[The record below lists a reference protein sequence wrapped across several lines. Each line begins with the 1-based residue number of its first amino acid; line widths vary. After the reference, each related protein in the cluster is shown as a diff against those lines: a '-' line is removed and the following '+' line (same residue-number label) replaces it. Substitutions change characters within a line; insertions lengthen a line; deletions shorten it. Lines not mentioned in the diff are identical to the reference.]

1 MSNTQD
7 RNLNVKITASD
18 DGSIDKIESKI
29 DKATRDRSVSV
40 DLDVNVAD
48 ILQNIRAIQ
57 ARLNGIKFN
66 DMNKNIATMAKTLEK
81 AFKDVDLSKLSN
93 ELMEISKKATNTI
106 KSDAQEAKAAVDKIF
121 QGYSSADF
129 KGKDKNKFNTNLNKY
144 LRDTEK
150 LLENQKELYETNAK
164 NLSNDTKFITYLD
177 KTSGALG
184 KFQEKLKN
192 AKSIKE
198 VEKAVSEYK
207 NLISSIGK
215 GDFLKEFEKLE
226 KDTIINGNV
235 FKDLKDSISS
245 SEKELNTLIA
255 KLDTVG
261 SLFNQKIGKF
271 GKKDITFGSSITSL
285 LKQIEELV
293 AITKQLNRNDRVFNV
308 SVKGLDETQ
317 TKIDKIIQSTKD
329 LSSALTNLGSVSAST
344 GMQSTSQFTELDS
357 LLKSITQNF
366 KMLKSTMEIIGANIN
381 VPQAVRKAQ
390 FDKDNGKLSD
400 LKSSLDKENDI
411 IQKAYTERAQIL
423 SQKTG
428 IIADS
433 ADEMRKILSD
443 PAYVSVLKTGNK
455 NFDNGTDVSR
465 ATKAKVNRA
474 LSMLEQ
480 YISLGGKIDD
490 LDIKGLDDSSS
501 IYKEALKRNKEFQK
515 PFEANKANIQVLSE
529 EIAHMEQL
537 VQIHKEFL
545 NVKEQEQSNTSA
557 KKSEYDSIIQDA
569 KELLAIEKERLDVQK
584 QLDDTSKD
592 EQKPKQRKPN
602 KNAMSED
609 EYDSIS
615 ETALRNAKNLFTER
629 DYQSNLDLAIKQTES
644 GLVKIS
650 AYIKDANDDWYKF
663 SANVNK
669 DGNLFKTQLKSIENV
684 SKMEDALTK
693 ANLSK
698 INLSAD
704 EMRNTE
710 EMVRT
715 ALKAKGLI
723 DDKWQINVDSTGLV
737 TIINKMEEAN
747 QTAGTLKQIFNNAED
762 AINNFE
768 KTAKKSSYI
777 SQPPKEKLPTVG
789 EINEERK
796 RKESLKAEEEAK
808 KKAEEEAAIAEEKRK
823 YEEKTSQ
830 KVAQAYDFEIERNKK
845 RAKDNSILLQNQMK
859 QKEKLDQFKDWEE
872 SLKRISSI
880 EDKYAGS
887 TGYLKILPTLEKVKT
902 AFREI
907 NSEIEKGDSADF
919 TKIEKS
925 MKDISSSVSKVKTA
939 FDKLEA
945 PVGDLGQRAAQKT
958 TTWMN
963 SNTRALKVYGD
974 ELTEIIELQK
984 KAKTMGE
991 LDVANN
997 KFNALTSSARANGL
1011 VGKGWKDSLKST
1023 FGLVTEMFGSFS
1035 LVNRADDI
1043 VRDMVGTIRE
1053 VDDALTDLKMATN
1066 VSDSQAESLMETY
1079 SKMGRELKATGVDV
1093 STAAT
1098 DFMKQGETIANAQ
1111 KLAHDSIVLSKV
1123 GDLSAE
1129 ESTKYLT
1136 SAMKGYKVEAQD
1148 ALSIVDKLSAVDMAS
1163 ATDVGGLAEA
1173 MSKTAVTAKD
1183 AGISMEKLLGYIAT
1197 VGEVTQSDMGSVGN
1211 AFKTIFTRM
1220 SNIKAGKLELIDED
1234 GTTELLSDVELT
1246 LKNVGIDLRKTVT
1259 DYNNYGD
1266 VLDNLAD
1273 KWDGLSQVQQNALSK
1288 AFAGTRQ
1295 AEVFRVLMK
1304 NYDSAKEYMETA
1316 AESSGF
1322 AMEKFGSYQESLS
1335 GKIEG
1340 FKNSFQSLS
1349 NTFVGSDFLKGI
1361 VDAGTGALD
1370 ILDSLIEKFG
1380 VLSSLGAG
1388 LGIYQGF
1395 QGGG

>member
-106 KSDAQEAKAAVDKIF
+106 KSDAQEAKAAVDKVF

-215 GDFLKEFEKLE
+215 GDFFKEFEKLE

-271 GKKDITFGSSITSL
+271 GKKDITFGSSITNL

-293 AITKQLNRNDRVFNV
+293 SITKQLNRNDRVFNV

-390 FDKDNGKLSD
+390 FDKDSGKLSD

-474 LSMLEQ
+474 FSMLEQ

-537 VQIHKEFL
+537 IQIHKEFL
-545 NVKEQEQSNTSA
+545 NVKEQEQSTTSA

-584 QLDDTSKD
+584 QLDTASKD
-592 EQKPKQRKPN
+592 EQKPK
-602 KNAMSED
+602 S
-609 EYDSIS
+609 
-615 ETALRNAKNLFTER
+615 
-629 DYQSNLDLAIKQTES
+629 
-644 GLVKIS
+644 
-650 AYIKDANDDWYKF
+650 
-663 SANVNK
+663 VNK
-669 DGNLFKTQLKSIENV
+669 D
-684 SKMEDALTK
+684 
-693 ANLSK
+693 
-698 INLSAD
+698 
-704 EMRNTE
+704 
-710 EMVRT
+710 
-715 ALKAKGLI
+715 ALK
-723 DDKWQINVDSTGLV
+723 
-737 TIINKMEEAN
+737 EE
-747 QTAGTLKQIFNNAED
+747 KRIAE
-762 AINNFE
+762 
-768 KTAKKSSYI
+768 K
-777 SQPPKEKLPTVG
+777 
-789 EINEERK
+789 
-796 RKESLKAEEEAK
+796 
-808 KKAEEEAAIAEEKRK
+808 EAAIAKEKRK
-823 YEEKTSQ
+823 YEEETSQ

-859 QKEKLDQFKDWEE
+859 QNEKLNQFRDWEE
-872 SLKRISSI
+872 SLKRISSL

-902 AFREI
+902 AFSEI
-907 NSEIEKGDSADF
+907 NAEIKKGDDADF
-919 TKIEKS
+919 TKIERS

-984 KAKTMGE
+984 KAMTMGE
-991 LDVANN
+991 LDVVNN

-1163 ATDVGGLAEA
+1163 ATDVGGLAEG
-1173 MSKTAVTAKD
+1173 MSKVASAAD
-1183 AGISMEKLLGYIAT
+1183 LAGISIDRLLGYLAV
-1197 VGEVTQSDMGSVGN
+1197 VGETTQADMSSVGT
-1211 AFKTIFTRM
+1211 AFNSIFARM
-1220 SNIKAGKLELIDED
+1220 GNIKLSRLKSYQNEQGED
-1234 GTTELLSDVELT
+1234 LSDVET
-1246 LKNVGIDLRKTVT
+1246 VLRGEGVNLR
-1259 DYNNYGD
+1259 DESQQFRNFGE
-1266 VLDNLAD
+1266 VLDEVAGN
-1273 KWDGLSQVQQNALSK
+1273 WDNYSSVSQRAIAK
-1288 AFAGTRQ
+1288 AFAGTHHMNS
-1295 AEVFRVLMK
+1295 FIVLME
-1304 NYDSAKEYMETA
+1304 NYGSAMDYMGKSTK
-1316 AESSGF
+1316 SSGYSL
-1322 AMEKFGSYQESLS
+1322 EKFSAYQDSLS
-1335 GKIEG
+1335 GKIES

>member
-18 DGSIDKIESKI
+18 DGSIDKIEGKI
-29 DKATRDRSVSV
+29 DKATRDRSVSI

-66 DMNKNIATMAKTLEK
+66 DMNKNIATMAKTLEN
-81 AFKDVDLSKLSN
+81 AFKDIDLSKLSN
-93 ELMEISKKATNTI
+93 ELVEISKKATNTI
-106 KSDAQEAKAAVDKIF
+106 KSDAQEAKAAVDKVF

-261 SLFNQKIGKF
+261 CLFNQKIGKF
-271 GKKDITFGSSITSL
+271 GKKDITFGSSITNL

-293 AITKQLNRNDRVFNV
+293 SITKQLNRNDRVFNV

-329 LSSALTNLGSVSAST
+329 LSSALANLGSVSTST

-381 VPQAVRKAQ
+381 VPQSVRKAQ
-390 FDKDNGKLSD
+390 FEKDNGKLAD
-400 LKSSLDKENDI
+400 LKSSLNKENDV
-411 IQKAYTERAQIL
+411 IQKAYTERAEIL

-428 IIADS
+428 IITKS
-433 ADEMRKILSD
+433 ADEMRKTLSD
-443 PAYVSVLKTGNK
+443 PAYISVLKTGSKHFEHEN
-455 NFDNGTDVSR
+455 DVSR

-474 LSMLEQ
+474 LAMLEQ
-480 YISLGGKIDD
+480 YISLGGKVED
-490 LDIKGLDDSSS
+490 LEIKGLDSSSS
-501 IYKEALKRNKEFQK
+501 IVKEALKRDKDFQT
-515 PFEANKANIQVLSE
+515 PFKTNKANIQVLSE

-545 NVKEQEQSNTSA
+545 NVKEQEQTTTSV
-557 KKSEYDSIIQDA
+557 KVSEYDSVIQDA
-569 KELLAIEKERLDVQK
+569 KELLAIEKERLNIQK
-584 QLDDTSKD
+584 QLDNASKE
-592 EQKPKQRKPN
+592 EQKSKSVN
-602 KNAMSED
+602 ED
-609 EYDSIS
+609 
-615 ETALRNAKNLFTER
+615 NAK
-629 DYQSNLDLAIKQTES
+629 
-644 GLVKIS
+644 
-650 AYIKDANDDWYKF
+650 
-663 SANVNK
+663 
-669 DGNLFKTQLKSIENV
+669 
-684 SKMEDALTK
+684 
-693 ANLSK
+693 
-698 INLSAD
+698 
-704 EMRNTE
+704 
-710 EMVRT
+710 
-715 ALKAKGLI
+715 
-723 DDKWQINVDSTGLV
+723 
-737 TIINKMEEAN
+737 
-747 QTAGTLKQIFNNAED
+747 
-762 AINNFE
+762 
-768 KTAKKSSYI
+768 
-777 SQPPKEKLPTVG
+777 
-789 EINEERK
+789 
-796 RKESLKAEEEAK
+796 EAK
-808 KKAEEEAAIAEEKRK
+808 RIAEKEAAIAEEKRK

-830 KVAQAYDFEIERNKK
+830 KVAQAYDLEIK
-845 RAKDNSILLQNQMK
+845 RREKQSKDNSIRLQNQMK
-859 QKEKLDQFKDWEE
+859 QNEKLNQFKEWED
-872 SLKRISSI
+872 SLKRISTL
-880 EDKYAGS
+880 EDRYAGS

-902 AFREI
+902 AFSEI
-907 NSEIEKGDSADF
+907 NAEIKKGDTADF

-939 FDKLEA
+939 FEKLEA

-963 SNTRALKVYGD
+963 NNTRALKVYGN
-974 ELTEIIELQK
+974 ELNEIIELQK
-984 KAKTMGE
+984 KAMTMGD

-997 KFNALTSSARANGL
+997 KFNTLTSSARANGL
-1011 VGKGWKDSLKST
+1011 VGKSWKDSLKNT

-1043 VRDMVGTIRE
+1043 VRDMVGTIHD

-1173 MSKTAVTAKD
+1173 MSKVAVTAKD
-1183 AGISMEKLLGYIAT
+1183 SGIEMSKLLGYIAT
-1197 VGEVTQSDMGSVGN
+1197 VGEVTQADMGSVGN

-1246 LKNVGIDLRKTVT
+1246 LKNVGIDLRKTVN
-1259 DYNNYGD
+1259 DYNNFGD
-1266 VLDNLAD
+1266 VFDNLAK
-1273 KWDGLSQVQQNALSK
+1273 KWDGLSEVQQSAIAK

-1295 AEVFRVLMK
+1295 TEYFRVLMK
-1304 NYDSAKEYMETA
+1304 NYDSAEKYMKMA
-1316 AESSGF
+1316 DESSGYSL
-1322 AMEKFGSYQESLS
+1322 EKFSAYQDSLS
-1335 GKIEG
+1335 GKVES
-1340 FKNSFQSLS
+1340 FKNSFQTLS
-1349 NTFVGSDFLKGI
+1349 NTVVGSDFLKGI

>member
-18 DGSIDKIESKI
+18 DGSIDKIEGKI
-29 DKATRDRSVSV
+29 DKATRDRTVSV

-106 KSDAQEAKAAVDKIF
+106 KSDAQEAKAAVDKVF

-245 SEKELNTLIA
+245 SEKELNALIA

-271 GKKDITFGSSITSL
+271 GKKDITFGSSITNL

-293 AITKQLNRNDRVFNV
+293 SITKQLNRNDRVFNV

-357 LLKSITQNF
+357 LLKSITRNF
-366 KMLKSTMEIIGANIN
+366 ENLGVKMNIPSSIRKTEIDEQYKKKSVLEASLAEENKAIDVLLSERNNSLRKGQKLFSRTASEMAEEI
-381 VPQAVRKAQ
+381 
-390 FDKDNGKLSD
+390 
-400 LKSSLDKENDI
+400 KENKSLLSTLKFGNRIAPNPTWDENDPDKKKRD
-411 IQKAYTERAQIL
+411 KARTL
-423 SQKTG
+423 
-428 IIADS
+428 
-433 ADEMRKILSD
+433 
-443 PAYVSVLKTGNK
+443 
-455 NFDNGTDVSR
+455 
-465 ATKAKVNRA
+465 
-474 LSMLEQ
+474 LEQ
-480 YISLGGKIDD
+480 FLLVGGKPED
-490 LDIKGLDDSSS
+490 LGIKDLTSSS
-501 IYKEALKRNKEFQK
+501 EIVLEAMKRIEKSKGEISKHQS
-515 PFEANKANIQVLSE
+515 NISNLQD
-529 EIAHMEQL
+529 EIEHVEKL
-537 VQIHKEFL
+537 IQIHKEFL
-545 NVKEQEQSNTSA
+545 NVKEQEQSTTSA

-584 QLDDTSKD
+584 QLDAASKD
-592 EQKPKQRKPN
+592 EQKPK
-602 KNAMSED
+602 S
-609 EYDSIS
+609 
-615 ETALRNAKNLFTER
+615 
-629 DYQSNLDLAIKQTES
+629 
-644 GLVKIS
+644 
-650 AYIKDANDDWYKF
+650 
-663 SANVNK
+663 VNK
-669 DGNLFKTQLKSIENV
+669 D
-684 SKMEDALTK
+684 
-693 ANLSK
+693 
-698 INLSAD
+698 
-704 EMRNTE
+704 
-710 EMVRT
+710 
-715 ALKAKGLI
+715 ALK
-723 DDKWQINVDSTGLV
+723 
-737 TIINKMEEAN
+737 EE
-747 QTAGTLKQIFNNAED
+747 KRIAE
-762 AINNFE
+762 
-768 KTAKKSSYI
+768 K
-777 SQPPKEKLPTVG
+777 
-789 EINEERK
+789 
-796 RKESLKAEEEAK
+796 
-808 KKAEEEAAIAEEKRK
+808 EAAIAKEKRK
-823 YEEKTSQ
+823 YEEETSQ
-830 KVAQAYDFEIERNKK
+830 KVAQSYDFEIERNKK

-859 QKEKLDQFKDWEE
+859 QNEKINQFRDWEE
-872 SLKRISSI
+872 SLKRISSL

-902 AFREI
+902 AFSEI

-984 KAKTMGE
+984 KAMTMGE
-991 LDVANN
+991 LDVENN

-1163 ATDVGGLAEA
+1163 ATDVGGLAEG
-1173 MSKTAVTAKD
+1173 MSKVASAAD
-1183 AGISMEKLLGYIAT
+1183 L
-1197 VGEVTQSDMGSVGN
+1197 
-1211 AFKTIFTRM
+1211 
-1220 SNIKAGKLELIDED
+1220 AGKMYARTYRNI
-1234 GTTELLSDVELT
+1234 
-1246 LKNVGIDLRKTVT
+1246 
-1259 DYNNYGD
+1259 
-1266 VLDNLAD
+1266 
-1273 KWDGLSQVQQNALSK
+1273 W
-1288 AFAGTRQ
+1288 
-1295 AEVFRVLMK
+1295 VFSV
-1304 NYDSAKEYMETA
+1304 
-1316 AESSGF
+1316 
-1322 AMEKFGSYQESLS
+1322 
-1335 GKIEG
+1335 
-1340 FKNSFQSLS
+1340 S
-1349 NTFVGSDFLKGI
+1349 NT
-1361 VDAGTGALD
+1361 
-1370 ILDSLIEKFG
+1370 
-1380 VLSSLGAG
+1380 
-1388 LGIYQGF
+1388 
-1395 QGGG
+1395 

>member
-18 DGSIDKIESKI
+18 DGSIDKIEGKI

-106 KSDAQEAKAAVDKIF
+106 KSDAQEAKAAVDKVF

-357 LLKSITQNF
+357 LLKSITRNF
-366 KMLKSTMEIIGANIN
+366 ENLGVKMNIPSSIRKTEIDEQYKKKSVLEASLAEENKAIDVLLSERNNSLRKGQKLFSRTASEMAEEI
-381 VPQAVRKAQ
+381 
-390 FDKDNGKLSD
+390 
-400 LKSSLDKENDI
+400 KENKSLLSTLKFGNRIAPNPTWDENDPDKKKRD
-411 IQKAYTERAQIL
+411 KARTL
-423 SQKTG
+423 
-428 IIADS
+428 
-433 ADEMRKILSD
+433 
-443 PAYVSVLKTGNK
+443 
-455 NFDNGTDVSR
+455 
-465 ATKAKVNRA
+465 
-474 LSMLEQ
+474 LEQ
-480 YISLGGKIDD
+480 FLLVGGKPED
-490 LDIKGLDDSSS
+490 LGIKDLTSSS
-501 IYKEALKRNKEFQK
+501 EIVLEAMKRIEKSKGEISKHQS
-515 PFEANKANIQVLSE
+515 NISNLQD
-529 EIAHMEQL
+529 EIEHVEKL
-537 VQIHKEFL
+537 IQIHKEFL
-545 NVKEQEQSNTSA
+545 NVKEQEQSTTSA

-584 QLDDTSKD
+584 QLDAASKD
-592 EQKPKQRKPN
+592 EQKPK
-602 KNAMSED
+602 S
-609 EYDSIS
+609 
-615 ETALRNAKNLFTER
+615 
-629 DYQSNLDLAIKQTES
+629 
-644 GLVKIS
+644 
-650 AYIKDANDDWYKF
+650 
-663 SANVNK
+663 VNK
-669 DGNLFKTQLKSIENV
+669 D
-684 SKMEDALTK
+684 
-693 ANLSK
+693 
-698 INLSAD
+698 
-704 EMRNTE
+704 
-710 EMVRT
+710 
-715 ALKAKGLI
+715 ALK
-723 DDKWQINVDSTGLV
+723 
-737 TIINKMEEAN
+737 EE
-747 QTAGTLKQIFNNAED
+747 KRIAE
-762 AINNFE
+762 
-768 KTAKKSSYI
+768 K
-777 SQPPKEKLPTVG
+777 
-789 EINEERK
+789 
-796 RKESLKAEEEAK
+796 
-808 KKAEEEAAIAEEKRK
+808 EAAIAKEKRK
-823 YEEKTSQ
+823 YEEETSQ
-830 KVAQAYDFEIERNKK
+830 KVAQSYDFEIERNKK

-859 QKEKLDQFKDWEE
+859 QNEKINQFRDWEE
-872 SLKRISSI
+872 SLKRISSL

-902 AFREI
+902 AFSEI

-984 KAKTMGE
+984 KAMTMGE
-991 LDVANN
+991 LDVENN

-1163 ATDVGGLAEA
+1163 ATDVGGLAEG
-1173 MSKTAVTAKD
+1173 MSKVASAAD
-1183 AGISMEKLLGYIAT
+1183 L
-1197 VGEVTQSDMGSVGN
+1197 
-1211 AFKTIFTRM
+1211 
-1220 SNIKAGKLELIDED
+1220 AGKMYARTYRNI
-1234 GTTELLSDVELT
+1234 
-1246 LKNVGIDLRKTVT
+1246 
-1259 DYNNYGD
+1259 
-1266 VLDNLAD
+1266 
-1273 KWDGLSQVQQNALSK
+1273 W
-1288 AFAGTRQ
+1288 
-1295 AEVFRVLMK
+1295 VFSV
-1304 NYDSAKEYMETA
+1304 
-1316 AESSGF
+1316 
-1322 AMEKFGSYQESLS
+1322 
-1335 GKIEG
+1335 
-1340 FKNSFQSLS
+1340 S
-1349 NTFVGSDFLKGI
+1349 NT
-1361 VDAGTGALD
+1361 
-1370 ILDSLIEKFG
+1370 
-1380 VLSSLGAG
+1380 
-1388 LGIYQGF
+1388 
-1395 QGGG
+1395 

>member
-106 KSDAQEAKAAVDKIF
+106 KSDAQEAKAAVDKVF

-271 GKKDITFGSSITSL
+271 GKKDITFGSSITNL

-293 AITKQLNRNDRVFNV
+293 SITKQLNRNDRVFNV

-537 VQIHKEFL
+537 IQIHKEFL
-545 NVKEQEQSNTSA
+545 NVKEQEQSTTSA

-584 QLDDTSKD
+584 QLDAASKD
-592 EQKPKQRKPN
+592 EQKPK
-602 KNAMSED
+602 S
-609 EYDSIS
+609 
-615 ETALRNAKNLFTER
+615 
-629 DYQSNLDLAIKQTES
+629 
-644 GLVKIS
+644 
-650 AYIKDANDDWYKF
+650 
-663 SANVNK
+663 VNK
-669 DGNLFKTQLKSIENV
+669 D
-684 SKMEDALTK
+684 
-693 ANLSK
+693 
-698 INLSAD
+698 
-704 EMRNTE
+704 
-710 EMVRT
+710 
-715 ALKAKGLI
+715 ALK
-723 DDKWQINVDSTGLV
+723 
-737 TIINKMEEAN
+737 EE
-747 QTAGTLKQIFNNAED
+747 KRIAE
-762 AINNFE
+762 
-768 KTAKKSSYI
+768 K
-777 SQPPKEKLPTVG
+777 
-789 EINEERK
+789 
-796 RKESLKAEEEAK
+796 
-808 KKAEEEAAIAEEKRK
+808 EAAIAKEKRK
-823 YEEKTSQ
+823 YEEETSQ

-859 QKEKLDQFKDWEE
+859 QNEKLNQFRDWEE
-872 SLKRISSI
+872 SLKRISSL

-902 AFREI
+902 AFSEI
-907 NSEIEKGDSADF
+907 NAEIKKGDDADF
-919 TKIEKS
+919 TKIERS

-984 KAKTMGE
+984 KAMTMGE
-991 LDVANN
+991 LDVVNN

-1136 SAMKGYKVEAQD
+1136 SAMKGYKVETQD

>member
-106 KSDAQEAKAAVDKIF
+106 KSDAQEAKAAVDKVF

-357 LLKSITQNF
+357 LLKSITRNF
-366 KMLKSTMEIIGANIN
+366 ENLGVKMNIPSSIRKTEIDEQYKKKSVLEASLAEENKAIDVLLSERNNSLRKGQKLFSRTASEMAEEI
-381 VPQAVRKAQ
+381 
-390 FDKDNGKLSD
+390 
-400 LKSSLDKENDI
+400 KENKSLLSTLKFGNRIAPNPTWDENDPDKKKRD
-411 IQKAYTERAQIL
+411 KARTL
-423 SQKTG
+423 
-428 IIADS
+428 
-433 ADEMRKILSD
+433 
-443 PAYVSVLKTGNK
+443 
-455 NFDNGTDVSR
+455 
-465 ATKAKVNRA
+465 
-474 LSMLEQ
+474 LEQ
-480 YISLGGKIDD
+480 FLLVDGKPEDLGIKD
-490 LDIKGLDDSSS
+490 LTSSS
-501 IYKEALKRNKEFQK
+501 EIVLEAMKRIEKSKGEISKHQS
-515 PFEANKANIQVLSE
+515 NISNLQD
-529 EIAHMEQL
+529 EIEHVEKL
-537 VQIHKEFL
+537 IQIHKEFL
-545 NVKEQEQSNTSA
+545 NVKEQEQSTTSA

-584 QLDDTSKD
+584 QLDAASKD
-592 EQKPKQRKPN
+592 EQKPK
-602 KNAMSED
+602 S
-609 EYDSIS
+609 
-615 ETALRNAKNLFTER
+615 
-629 DYQSNLDLAIKQTES
+629 
-644 GLVKIS
+644 
-650 AYIKDANDDWYKF
+650 
-663 SANVNK
+663 VNK
-669 DGNLFKTQLKSIENV
+669 D
-684 SKMEDALTK
+684 
-693 ANLSK
+693 
-698 INLSAD
+698 
-704 EMRNTE
+704 
-710 EMVRT
+710 
-715 ALKAKGLI
+715 ALK
-723 DDKWQINVDSTGLV
+723 
-737 TIINKMEEAN
+737 EE
-747 QTAGTLKQIFNNAED
+747 KRIAE
-762 AINNFE
+762 
-768 KTAKKSSYI
+768 K
-777 SQPPKEKLPTVG
+777 
-789 EINEERK
+789 
-796 RKESLKAEEEAK
+796 
-808 KKAEEEAAIAEEKRK
+808 EAAIAKEKRK
-823 YEEKTSQ
+823 YEEETSQ

-859 QKEKLDQFKDWEE
+859 QNEKLNQFKDWEE
-872 SLKRISSI
+872 SLKRISSL

-902 AFREI
+902 AFSEI
-907 NSEIEKGDSADF
+907 NAEIKKGDDADF
-919 TKIEKS
+919 TKIERS

-984 KAKTMGE
+984 KAMTMGE

-1035 LVNRADDI
+1035 LINRADDI

-1111 KLAHDSIVLSKV
+1111 KLAHDSIILSKV

-1136 SAMKGYKVEAQD
+1136 SAMKGYKVEAQN
-1148 ALSIVDKLSAVDMAS
+1148 ALSIVDKFSAVDMAS
-1163 ATDVGGLAEA
+1163 ATDVGGLAEG
-1173 MSKTAVTAKD
+1173 MSKVASAAD
-1183 AGISMEKLLGYIAT
+1183 LAGISIDRLLGYLAV
-1197 VGEVTQSDMGSVGN
+1197 VGETTQADMSSVGT
-1211 AFKTIFTRM
+1211 AFNSIFARM
-1220 SNIKAGKLELIDED
+1220 GNIKLSRLKSYQNEQGED
-1234 GTTELLSDVELT
+1234 LSDVET
-1246 LKNVGIDLRKTVT
+1246 VLRGEGVNLR
-1259 DYNNYGD
+1259 DESQQFRNFGE
-1266 VLDNLAD
+1266 VLDEVAGN
-1273 KWDGLSQVQQNALSK
+1273 WDNYSSVSQRAIAK
-1288 AFAGTRQ
+1288 AFAGTHHMNS
-1295 AEVFRVLMK
+1295 FIVLME
-1304 NYDSAKEYMETA
+1304 NYGSAMDYMGKST
-1316 AESSGF
+1316 ESSGYSL
-1322 AMEKFGSYQESLS
+1322 EKFSAYQDSLS
-1335 GKIEG
+1335 GKIES

>member
-106 KSDAQEAKAAVDKIF
+106 KSDAQEAKAAVDKVF

-271 GKKDITFGSSITSL
+271 GKKDITFGSSITNL

-293 AITKQLNRNDRVFNV
+293 SITKQLNRNDRVFNV

-357 LLKSITQNF
+357 LLKSITRNF

-381 VPQAVRKAQ
+381 VPQAVRKTQ
-390 FDKDNGKLSD
+390 FDEDNGKLSD

-411 IQKAYTERAQIL
+411 IQNAYTERAQIL

-465 ATKAKVNRA
+465 ATKVKVDRA
-474 LSMLEQ
+474 LAMLEQ

-529 EIAHMEQL
+529 EIAHIEQL
-537 VQIHKEFL
+537 IQIHKEFL
-545 NVKEQEQSNTSA
+545 NVKEQEQSTTSA

-584 QLDDTSKD
+584 QLDAASKD
-592 EQKPKQRKPN
+592 EQKPK
-602 KNAMSED
+602 S
-609 EYDSIS
+609 
-615 ETALRNAKNLFTER
+615 
-629 DYQSNLDLAIKQTES
+629 
-644 GLVKIS
+644 
-650 AYIKDANDDWYKF
+650 
-663 SANVNK
+663 VNK
-669 DGNLFKTQLKSIENV
+669 D
-684 SKMEDALTK
+684 
-693 ANLSK
+693 
-698 INLSAD
+698 
-704 EMRNTE
+704 
-710 EMVRT
+710 
-715 ALKAKGLI
+715 ALK
-723 DDKWQINVDSTGLV
+723 
-737 TIINKMEEAN
+737 EE
-747 QTAGTLKQIFNNAED
+747 KRIAE
-762 AINNFE
+762 
-768 KTAKKSSYI
+768 K
-777 SQPPKEKLPTVG
+777 
-789 EINEERK
+789 
-796 RKESLKAEEEAK
+796 
-808 KKAEEEAAIAEEKRK
+808 EAAIAKEKRK
-823 YEEKTSQ
+823 YEEETSQ

-859 QKEKLDQFKDWEE
+859 QNEKINQFRDWEE
-872 SLKRISSI
+872 SLKRISSL

-902 AFREI
+902 AFSEI

-984 KAKTMGE
+984 KAMTMGE
-991 LDVANN
+991 LDVENN

-1163 ATDVGGLAEA
+1163 ATDVGGLAEG

>member
-357 LLKSITQNF
+357 LLKSITRNF
-366 KMLKSTMEIIGANIN
+366 ENLGVKMNIPSSIRKTEIDEQYKKKSVLEASLAEENKAIDVLLSERNNSLRKGQKLFSRTASEMAEEI
-381 VPQAVRKAQ
+381 
-390 FDKDNGKLSD
+390 
-400 LKSSLDKENDI
+400 KENKSLLSTLKFGNRIAPNPTWDENDPDRKKRD
-411 IQKAYTERAQIL
+411 KARTL
-423 SQKTG
+423 
-428 IIADS
+428 
-433 ADEMRKILSD
+433 
-443 PAYVSVLKTGNK
+443 
-455 NFDNGTDVSR
+455 
-465 ATKAKVNRA
+465 
-474 LSMLEQ
+474 LEQ
-480 YISLGGKIDD
+480 FLLVGGKPED
-490 LDIKGLDDSSS
+490 LGIKDLTSSS
-501 IYKEALKRNKEFQK
+501 EIVLEAMKRIEKSKGEISKHQS
-515 PFEANKANIQVLSE
+515 NISNLQD
-529 EIAHMEQL
+529 EIEHVEKL
-537 VQIHKEFL
+537 IQIHKEFL
-545 NVKEQEQSNTSA
+545 NVKEQEQSTTSA

-584 QLDDTSKD
+584 QFDAASKD

-650 AYIKDANDDWYKF
+650 ANIKDANDNWYKF

-710 EMVRT
+710 EMVRI

-737 TIINKMEEAN
+737 TITNKMEQAN
-747 QTAGTLKQIFNNAED
+747 QTASTLKQTFNNAKD

-768 KTAKKSSYI
+768 KTAKKSSYT
-777 SQPPKEKLPTVG
+777 SQPQKEKRSTVG
-789 EINEERK
+789 KNNEERK
-796 RKESLKAEEEAK
+796 RKESLKAEEESK
-808 KKAEEEAAIAEEKRK
+808 KIAEKEADIAKEKRK
-823 YEEKTSQ
+823 YEEETSQ

-859 QKEKLDQFKDWEE
+859 QNEKLNQFRDWEE
-872 SLKRISSI
+872 SLKRISSL

-925 MKDISSSVSKVKTA
+925 MKDVSSSVSKVKTA

-984 KAKTMGE
+984 KAMTMGE

-1136 SAMKGYKVEAQD
+1136 SAMKGYKVETQD
-1148 ALSIVDKLSAVDMAS
+1148 ALNIVDKLSAVDMAS
-1163 ATDVGGLAEA
+1163 ATDVGGLAEG
-1173 MSKTAVTAKD
+1173 MSKVASAAD
-1183 AGISMEKLLGYIAT
+1183 L
-1197 VGEVTQSDMGSVGN
+1197 
-1211 AFKTIFTRM
+1211 
-1220 SNIKAGKLELIDED
+1220 AGKMYARTYRNI
-1234 GTTELLSDVELT
+1234 
-1246 LKNVGIDLRKTVT
+1246 
-1259 DYNNYGD
+1259 
-1266 VLDNLAD
+1266 
-1273 KWDGLSQVQQNALSK
+1273 W
-1288 AFAGTRQ
+1288 
-1295 AEVFRVLMK
+1295 VFSV
-1304 NYDSAKEYMETA
+1304 
-1316 AESSGF
+1316 
-1322 AMEKFGSYQESLS
+1322 
-1335 GKIEG
+1335 
-1340 FKNSFQSLS
+1340 S
-1349 NTFVGSDFLKGI
+1349 NT
-1361 VDAGTGALD
+1361 
-1370 ILDSLIEKFG
+1370 
-1380 VLSSLGAG
+1380 
-1388 LGIYQGF
+1388 
-1395 QGGG
+1395 

>member
-18 DGSIDKIESKI
+18 DGSIDKIEGKI

-106 KSDAQEAKAAVDKIF
+106 KSDAQEAKAAVDKVF

-357 LLKSITQNF
+357 LLKSITRNF
-366 KMLKSTMEIIGANIN
+366 ENLGVKMNIPSSIRKTEIDEQYKKKSVLEASLAEENKAIDVLLSERNNSLRKGQKLFSRTASEMAEEI
-381 VPQAVRKAQ
+381 
-390 FDKDNGKLSD
+390 
-400 LKSSLDKENDI
+400 KENKSLLSTLKFGNRIAPNPTWDENDPDKKKRD
-411 IQKAYTERAQIL
+411 KARTL
-423 SQKTG
+423 
-428 IIADS
+428 
-433 ADEMRKILSD
+433 
-443 PAYVSVLKTGNK
+443 
-455 NFDNGTDVSR
+455 
-465 ATKAKVNRA
+465 
-474 LSMLEQ
+474 LEQ
-480 YISLGGKIDD
+480 FLLVGGKPED
-490 LDIKGLDDSSS
+490 LGIKDLTSSS
-501 IYKEALKRNKEFQK
+501 EIVLEAMKRIEKSKGEISKHQS
-515 PFEANKANIQVLSE
+515 NISNLQD
-529 EIAHMEQL
+529 EIEHVEKL
-537 VQIHKEFL
+537 IQIHKEFL
-545 NVKEQEQSNTSA
+545 NVKEQEQSTTSA

-584 QLDDTSKD
+584 QLDAASKD
-592 EQKPKQRKPN
+592 EQKPK
-602 KNAMSED
+602 S
-609 EYDSIS
+609 
-615 ETALRNAKNLFTER
+615 
-629 DYQSNLDLAIKQTES
+629 
-644 GLVKIS
+644 
-650 AYIKDANDDWYKF
+650 
-663 SANVNK
+663 VNK
-669 DGNLFKTQLKSIENV
+669 D
-684 SKMEDALTK
+684 
-693 ANLSK
+693 
-698 INLSAD
+698 
-704 EMRNTE
+704 
-710 EMVRT
+710 
-715 ALKAKGLI
+715 ALK
-723 DDKWQINVDSTGLV
+723 
-737 TIINKMEEAN
+737 EE
-747 QTAGTLKQIFNNAED
+747 KRIAE
-762 AINNFE
+762 
-768 KTAKKSSYI
+768 K
-777 SQPPKEKLPTVG
+777 
-789 EINEERK
+789 
-796 RKESLKAEEEAK
+796 
-808 KKAEEEAAIAEEKRK
+808 EAAIAKEKRK
-823 YEEKTSQ
+823 YEEETSQ

-859 QKEKLDQFKDWEE
+859 QNEKINQFRDWEE
-872 SLKRISSI
+872 SLKRISSL

-902 AFREI
+902 AFSEI

-984 KAKTMGE
+984 KAMTMGE
-991 LDVANN
+991 LDVENN

-1163 ATDVGGLAEA
+1163 ATDVGGLAEG
-1173 MSKTAVTAKD
+1173 MSKVASAAD
-1183 AGISMEKLLGYIAT
+1183 LAGISMDRLLGYLAV
-1197 VGEVTQSDMGSVGN
+1197 VGETTQADMSSVGT
-1211 AFKTIFTRM
+1211 AFNSIFARM
-1220 SNIKAGKLELIDED
+1220 GNIKLSRLKSYQNEQGED
-1234 GTTELLSDVELT
+1234 LSDVET
-1246 LKNVGIDLRKTVT
+1246 VLRGEGVNLR
-1259 DYNNYGD
+1259 DESQQFRNFGE
-1266 VLDNLAD
+1266 VLDEVAGN
-1273 KWDGLSQVQQNALSK
+1273 WDNYSSVSQRAIAK
-1288 AFAGTRQ
+1288 AFAGKQ
-1295 AEVFRVLMK
+1295 KVYA
-1304 NYDSAKEYMETA
+1304 
-1316 AESSGF
+1316 
-1322 AMEKFGSYQESLS
+1322 
-1335 GKIEG
+1335 
-1340 FKNSFQSLS
+1340 
-1349 NTFVGSDFLKGI
+1349 
-1361 VDAGTGALD
+1361 
-1370 ILDSLIEKFG
+1370 
-1380 VLSSLGAG
+1380 
-1388 LGIYQGF
+1388 
-1395 QGGG
+1395 